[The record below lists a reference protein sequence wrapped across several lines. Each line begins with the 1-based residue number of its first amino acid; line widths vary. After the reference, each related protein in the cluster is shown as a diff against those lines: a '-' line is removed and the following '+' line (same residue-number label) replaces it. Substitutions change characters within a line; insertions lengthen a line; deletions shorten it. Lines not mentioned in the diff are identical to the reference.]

1 MIILDNRPR
10 FQIEEASGCFCANKG
25 LQNGEKSIK
34 RTQRR
39 KKGMGNGRGIRTPQE
54 SLRIAIM
61 GQAAFG
67 AKVLETLSDRG
78 EKIIAAWLPQGKAG
92 GKPDPLKTAADGRG
106 IPAFQPESY
115 RNPETLEAFRSTNPD
130 LLIMAFVTDIIPPS
144 FFGIPMQGAICYH
157 PSILPRHRGGSA
169 INWAVIMGDRET
181 GLSIFW
187 ADAGIDTGPVLL
199 QKRIPIGPE
208 DTTGTLYFNRLFPLG
223 VEAIVESVGLIKEGR
238 APRMVQDEGAATYE
252 PLCND
257 RVARIDWEKSATE
270 VHNLIRGCDPQPGAY
285 SFYRGKKVRFLET
298 RLVETARSDA
308 RPGEFLATDEDGLIV
323 AARGGA
329 LRIGK
334 VRTEAGKQDAIAFA
348 AEIGLKPGE
357 TFTADGQGDSQS
369 HP

>member
-1 MIILDNRPR
+1 
-10 FQIEEASGCFCANKG
+10 
-25 LQNGEKSIK
+25 
-34 RTQRR
+34 
-39 KKGMGNGRGIRTPQE
+39 MGKGRGIRARQE

-78 EKIIAAWLPQGKAG
+78 EFIIAAWLPQGKAG

-106 IPAFQPESY
+106 IITFQPESY
-115 RNPETLEAFRSTNPD
+115 RTPETLEAFRSTNPD

-144 FFGIPMQGAICYH
+144 FFRIPTQGAICYH
-157 PSILPRHRGGSA
+157 PSILPRHRGGNA

-208 DTTGTLYFNRLFPLG
+208 DTTGALYFNRLFPLG

-238 APRMVQDEGAATYE
+238 APRMVQDEGLATYE

-257 RVARIDWEKSATE
+257 RVARIDWEKPATE

-285 SFYRGKKVRFLET
+285 SFYRGKKVRFFET
-298 RLVETARSDA
+298 RLVETGRPDA
-308 RPGEFLATDEDGLIV
+308 RPGEVLATDEGGFTV
-323 AARGGA
+323 AAAGGA
-329 LRIGK
+329 VRIGK
-334 VRTEAGKQDAIAFA
+334 VRTDAGKQDAIAFTV
-348 AEIGLKPGE
+348 ETGLKPGE
-357 TFTADGQGDSQS
+357 TFTAEGQDGR
-369 HP
+369 